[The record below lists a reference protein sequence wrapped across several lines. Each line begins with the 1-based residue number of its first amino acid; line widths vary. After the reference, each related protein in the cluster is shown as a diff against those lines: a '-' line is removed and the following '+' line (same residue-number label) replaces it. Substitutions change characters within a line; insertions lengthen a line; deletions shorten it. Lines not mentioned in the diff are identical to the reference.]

1 MERSFLTPS
10 GSLKIS
16 EVYNGSPN
24 NWELYIDVASAL
36 PNNYKLLSVE
46 NFGVTYAILDLG
58 SGSLA
63 PGTRG
68 IVVDS
73 YNPQTGQ
80 LRVYT
85 RGSSLKM
92 TSVTVKCWY
101 V

>member
-1 MERSFLTPS
+1 MGRSLLTPS
-10 GSLKIS
+10 SALKIS

-24 NWELYIDVASAL
+24 SWELYIDVASAL
-36 PNNYKLLSVE
+36 PSNYKFLSVE
-46 NFGVTYAILDLG
+46 NFGVTSAILDLG
-58 SGSLA
+58 SGSLV

-68 IVVDS
+68 IVVDT
-73 YNPQTGQ
+73 YDPQSGQ
-80 LRVYT
+80 LRIYT